1 MGSKNVRR
9 IATDSAGYIIFN
21 LYRWLS
27 TVVYTKLMI
36 ILIHV
41 IIALASIVIASFAF
55 FKPTMKKLITS
66 YGFIFATIATGTYL
80 LISFPSH
87 ILQSCLTG
95 LVYLM
100 VVSAATVATHVR
112 LVRAEQNI

>member
-1 MGSKNVRR
+1 
-9 IATDSAGYIIFN
+9 
-21 LYRWLS
+21 
-27 TVVYTKLMI
+27 MI

-41 IIALASIVIASFAF
+41 IIALTSIVLASLAF
-55 FKPTMKKLITS
+55 FKPTMKKLVTS

-87 ILQSCLTG
+87 ILQSCLMG

-112 LVRAEQNI
+112 LVHAVEVPEENI